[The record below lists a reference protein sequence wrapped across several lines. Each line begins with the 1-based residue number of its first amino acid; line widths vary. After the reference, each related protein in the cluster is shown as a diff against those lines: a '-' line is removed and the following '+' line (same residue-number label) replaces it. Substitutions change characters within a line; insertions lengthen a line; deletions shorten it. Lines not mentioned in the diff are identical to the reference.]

1 MKLEGCSVRTRA
13 QANQAKFHL
22 NFRTLSFWICAIAF
36 SSLIAAPTFAQA
48 ASTAVAPAASPK
60 PQPPAA
66 QMQAPAAGGYAGA
79 EACKTCHENE
89 YDAWEKSRHY
99 ATTND
104 TRGGPSKQGCEGCHG
119 AGAEHVA
126 NPADTS
132 KLFKFKTASTK
143 EINAQ
148 CLTCHASSTQQM
160 HAINSM
166 HSKNDISCTSCH
178 SAHHSTT
185 PEFLLV
191 KAQPELCYT
200 CHLQQK
206 PQFGMP
212 FHHSVNEGLIQCTD
226 CHNPH
231 GTVRANQLRTS
242 SQQDA
247 VCYTC
252 HADKRGPFVFEHE
265 PVRIEGCATC
275 HTPHGSPNAHL
286 LKVSNVN
293 LLCLSCHTTSFGN
306 APAAPSFHNQAAQYQ
321 ACTLCHTQIHGSNS
335 SNVFFR

>member
-148 CLTCHASSTQQM
+148 CLTCHASGSQQM
-160 HAINSM
+160 HAINSL
-166 HSKNDISCTSCH
+166 HAKNDVSCISCH
-178 SAHHSTT
+178 SPHHADFARISAGKVTAAA
-185 PEFLLV
+185 LL
-191 KAQPELCYT
+191 
-200 CHLQQK
+200 HLPSEQK
-206 PQFGMP
+206 PQFELP
-212 FHHSVNEGLIQCTD
+212 VS
-226 CHNPH
+226 PSSKR
-231 GTVRANQLRTS
+231 RADSMHRLPQSARHR
-242 SQQDA
+242 A
-247 VCYTC
+247 
-252 HADKRGPFVFEHE
+252 RE
-265 PVRIEGCATC
+265 PTAHFFTAGC
-275 HTPHGSPNAHL
+275 GVL
-286 LKVSNVN
+286 
-293 LLCLSCHTTSFGN
+293 
-306 APAAPSFHNQAAQYQ
+306 
-321 ACTLCHTQIHGSNS
+321 
-335 SNVFFR
+335 